1 MTRNEILATIL
12 HERVIAIIRVGRG
25 ADVLPVVAAL
35 REGGLRCMEV
45 ALTTPAAL
53 EAIEEVSARFPDI
66 LFGAGTVTTPGDVDS
81 CARAGARFLVTPVML
96 PEIIPPAHALEM
108 PVVMGAF
115 TPTEIHAART
125 AGADLVKLF
134 PASSLGPEYLRAL
147 RGPFPDVRVAPTGG
161 VDVNN
166 AREWLDAGAVAL
178 GIGGALTRAEA
189 IRTGRFEQL
198 TDHARALVRAI
209 S

>member
-1 MTRNEILATIL
+1 MTRDERLATIL
-12 HERVIAIIRVGRG
+12 REKIIAIIRVGRE

-35 REGGLRCMEV
+35 RDGGLRCLEV
-45 ALTTPAAL
+45 ALTTPGAL
-53 EAIEEVSARFPDI
+53 NAIEEVSARFPD
-66 LFGAGTVTTPGDVDS
+66 LLLGAGTVTTRQDLDS
-81 CARAGARFLVTPVML
+81 CARAGARFVVTPVMI
-96 PEIIPPAHALEM
+96 PELVQPAHALEM

-115 TPTEIHAART
+115 TPTEIHAGGV
-125 AGADLVKLF
+125 AGADLIKLF

-147 RGPFPDVRVAPTGG
+147 RGPFPDARVAPTGG

-178 GIGGALTRAEA
+178 GIGGALTRADA
-189 IRTGRFEQL
+189 VRTGSFDRL
-198 TDHARALVRAI
+198 TDHARALLRAI